1 MRDSVG
7 HPSGACEV
15 RYGEEEHRLKPVLP
29 KTKTAAD
36 GCRFLE
42 FSLDARLS
50 LLGPRFKGQI
60 GLGAALWL
68 AAVCAAW
75 LFAGEGELIAVGVF
89 EDAAGAPFFGFG
101 FLGELDAFG
110 F

>member
-60 GLGAALWL
+60 GLMERRFGWL
-68 AAVCAAW
+68 P
-75 LFAGEGELIAVGVF
+75 FAR
-89 EDAAGAPFFGFG
+89 
-101 FLGELDAFG
+101 LGYLLERAN
-110 F
+110 